1 MKYFIQ
7 SKQIRPFN
15 LNMKQGVSRVIMQI
29 NLCFEQK
36 FGRVIVFLEVVY
48 ALTASFI
55 LWMPTGPENSS
66 MILNCLGKDDV
77 IYFEYDYFIPGG
89 YSRKQKFCVY
99 DNITTQGTKQQEN
112 PLPDHLQHPGRHFEK
127 TCQGQAWRKAPNYRQ
142 QESRVPPGWNS

>member
-7 SKQIRPFN
+7 SNQIRPFN

-99 DNITTQGTKQQEN
+99 DNII
-112 PLPDHLQHPGRHFEK
+112 GRFL
-127 TCQGQAWRKAPNYRQ
+127 CQGYIVLLAIFLTSAVMLEMKKSTASVIEMLSRKSLAERK
-142 QESRVPPGWNS
+142 R

>member
-1 MKYFIQ
+1 MK
-7 SKQIRPFN
+7 K
-15 LNMKQGVSRVIMQI
+15 GVSRVIMQI

-36 FGRVIVFLEVVY
+36 FGRIIVFLEVVY

-66 MILNCLGKDDV
+66 LILNCLGKDDV

-99 DNITTQGTKQQEN
+99 DNII
-112 PLPDHLQHPGRHFEK
+112 GRFV
-127 TCQGQAWRKAPNYRQ
+127 CQGYLVLLALIASNIFEIFLTSAVMLEMKKSTASVTEMLSRKSLAERK
-142 QESRVPPGWNS
+142 R